1 MLPWVA
7 MAGRSPGTAG
17 SLNAGT
23 RLPMPETALSLCAG
37 ISGNGGQVRGN
48 LPAIATHAD
57 TVAATCTWRW
67 QAGGGQVAWS
77 PSTSA
82 EPRDPPASRCEALR
96 AGAGRGEGDRRAGIL
111 DFARLPSP
119 GAKATGGQGFWILD
133 GFRVFLGAVVV
144 DVI

>member
-1 MLPWVA
+1 

-17 SLNAGT
+17 GLIAGT
-23 RLPMPETALSLCAG
+23 RLPTPETALSLCAG

-48 LPAIATHAD
+48 
-57 TVAATCTWRW
+57 
-67 QAGGGQVAWS
+67 GGQVAWS

-82 EPRDPPASRCEALR
+82 EPRD
-96 AGAGRGEGDRRAGIL
+96 AGRGEGDWRAGIL

-133 GFRVFLGAVVV
+133 GFRVFLGEVVV